1 MALYMCYLLSN
12 ISKKWMLTYLL
23 NGNQSVKNDLE
34 ESKSKWQMLT
44 VLRLTEVIRNVNYL
58 DINKK
63 K

>member
-1 MALYMCYLLSN
+1 
-12 ISKKWMLTYLL
+12 MLTYLL